1 MQFVRRP
8 VLPGPGE
15 TEASQKV
22 LKALTWYGTSPKIK
36 VSDSTGI
43 KRPVSLPASA
53 AGLLLEVLNQ
63 MSKGNAVMLLPV
75 HKELTTHQAADI
87 LNVSR
92 TFLIRLLEQK
102 AIPYRMVGSHRR
114 LSLKDVLAYRKT
126 SERRQQKAL
135 GSLVKESE
143 DLELY

>member
-1 MQFVRRP
+1 MQSMLRP
-8 VLPGPGE
+8 VLPLPE
-15 TEASQKV
+15 EAEASQKA
-22 LKALTWYGTSPKIK
+22 LKALTSNGGSPKIK
-36 VSDSTGI
+36 VSNSTGI

-53 AGLLLEVLNQ
+53 ARVLLEVLNQ

-75 HKELTTHQAADI
+75 RKELSTHEAADI

-114 LSLKDVLAYRKT
+114 LSLKDVLAYRKM

-135 GSLVKESE
+135 DSLVKESE